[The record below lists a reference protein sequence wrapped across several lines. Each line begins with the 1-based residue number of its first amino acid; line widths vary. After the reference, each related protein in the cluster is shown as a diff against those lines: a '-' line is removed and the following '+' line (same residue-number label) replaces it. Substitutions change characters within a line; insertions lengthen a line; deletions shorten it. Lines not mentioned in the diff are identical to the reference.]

1 MTFISHKC
9 EICGFLLQGII
20 SEQKDDSLRKH
31 PRLCLHPVGFAT
43 LNLRLFTDDALWAT
57 HLCIDLQAGLHGGRV
72 EARPIPT
79 QRERPFYS
87 YALTVN
93 AKNQSVSFDFLFLC
107 IPSEN

>member
-1 MTFISHKC
+1 LRIFITRNNLGAKN
-9 EICGFLLQGII
+9 
-20 SEQKDDSLRKH
+20 DDSLRKH

-57 HLCIDLQAGLHGGRV
+57 HLCIDLQAVAWGRV

-93 AKNQSVSFDFLFLC
+93 AKNQSVSFDFFVPLYPF
-107 IPSEN
+107 